1 MKRAMI
7 DLAIG
12 TRFHYKGKL
21 CEVVELEDGYDY
33 NKCSKCNMS
42 LIECNVMNCASKSRE
57 DGKSVCF
64 KWVEDQEENDEV
76 K

>member
-21 CEVVELEDGYDY
+21 CEVVELEAEYDY

-42 LIECNVMNCASKSRE
+42 FIECNVMNCASKSRE

-64 KWVEDQEENDEV
+64 KWIEDQEENDDVE
-76 K
+76 